1 MRNLQ
6 QVGLLRQAARVAVD
20 AAAERSAASRLIARE
35 ISTSSPAWRIGDPT
49 GYDPTLF
56 LNPMATPANTILKIV
71 PQQVAFVVERFGKYH
86 RTLTPGLHVL
96 IPIVDR
102 IAYAH
107 SLKVWMSCTLLP
119 CPCALPVIYVH
130 CPLPHAPLSHPT
142 HSH

>member
-6 QVGLLRQAARVAVD
+6 QVGLLRQAARLAVD
-20 AAAERSAASRLIARE
+20 AAAERSAASRLARE

-107 SLKVWMSCTLLP
+107 SLKVCMSCTLLP
-119 CPCALPVIYVH
+119 YALHVMHPAPVCAACRFIYEH
-130 CPLPHAPLSHPT
+130 RPLP
-142 HSH
+142 